1 MATERWFASNFLR
14 VSRAEPMP
22 TVLVID
28 DDQSLR
34 ETLSDLFTGE
44 GHEVLQASNGEEA
57 IAILHTSTP
66 DVALCDWRMAPLGG
80 LDVLK
85 SLQREGHER
94 PVPVIVLTAYGDAES
109 TVQAM
114 QAGAY
119 DFLVK
124 PVDVDFVLSTV
135 TRALEHVALQRS
147 LERLQRE
154 RFRDGRLLVPL
165 DAIARGKEQ
174 LIGKSP
180 AWIEAFK
187 RVGQVAQTDLTVLLE
202 GETGTGKEVVAK
214 VIHRNS
220 QRSEG
225 PFIAVNCAAIPE
237 DLVESELFGHERG
250 AFTGAAT
257 QRIGSFEQAEGGTL
271 FLDEIGEMPLSVQP
285 KLLRILQEKTYQR
298 VGGSRTFQSN
308 VRVIA
313 ATNRSLSREVEQ
325 GRFRSDL
332 FYRLNAYHLELPSL
346 RERRIDIVPLS
357 EYFLERFSAKNALP
371 LSVLDPGAKAA
382 LEAYHYPGN
391 VRELEQLM
399 NKVAVEAAGR
409 PITESSLRPHLQAA
423 TERSHRDMREWET
436 LPFHEAIAHVERY
449 LIERALRESGG
460 NKSDAAR
467 RLGIQRRLL
476 YEKMQQLFSA
486 P

>member
-1 MATERWFASNFLR
+1 
-14 VSRAEPMP
+14 MP

-34 ETLSDLFTGE
+34 ETLVDLFTGE
-44 GHEVLQASNGEEA
+44 DHQVLQAANGEEA
-57 IAILHTSTP
+57 IAILHTHRP
-66 DVALCDWRMAPLGG
+66 DIALCDWRMSPLGG

-85 SLQREGHER
+85 ALQQEGWQQT
-94 PVPVIVLTAYGDAES
+94 VPVIVLTAYGDAES

-124 PVDVDFVLSTV
+124 PVDADSVVSTV
-135 TRALEHVALQRS
+135 NRGLEHVALQRN

-154 RFRDGRLLVPL
+154 RFRDGRLAVSS
-165 DAIARGKEQ
+165 DVGVREQ
-174 LIGKSP
+174 LIGRSP

-187 RVGQVAQTDLTVLLE
+187 HVGQVAQTDLTVLLE

-220 QRSEG
+220 QRAQG
-225 PFIAVNCAAIPE
+225 PYIAVNCAAIPE

-250 AFTGAAT
+250 AFTGAAA
-257 QRIGSFEQAEGGTL
+257 QRIGSFEQADGGTL
-271 FLDEIGEMPLSVQP
+271 FLDEIGELPLAMQP
-285 KLLRILQEKTYQR
+285 KLLRVLQEKTFQR
-298 VGGSRTFQSN
+298 VGGSRTIQAN

-313 ATNRSLSREVEQ
+313 ATNRTLKTEIEK

-332 FYRLNAYHLELPSL
+332 FYRLNAFHIELPSL
-346 RERRIDIVPLS
+346 RDRRSDIPLLC
-357 EYFLERFSAKNALP
+357 EYFLERYAARNRTSPSILDIGANAL
-371 LSVLDPGAKAA
+371 LANYD
-382 LEAYHYPGN
+382 YRGN
-391 VRELEQLM
+391 VRELEQII
-399 NKVAVEAAGR
+399 NKLAVQAAGR
-409 PITESSLRPHLQAA
+409 AITAADVQAVLKAAASRP
-423 TERSHRDMREWET
+423 ENDMREWEE
-436 LPFHEAIAHVERY
+436 LPFHASVARWEQH
-449 LIERALRESGG
+449 LIERALRISGG

-476 YEKMQQLFSA
+476 YEKLQQFEESR
-486 P
+486 

>member
-1 MATERWFASNFLR
+1 
-14 VSRAEPMP
+14 MP

-34 ETLSDLFTGE
+34 ETLSDLFAGE
-44 GHEVLQASNGEEA
+44 GHEVLQAANGEEA
-57 IAILHTSTP
+57 IAILHTSPP
-66 DVALCDWRMAPLGG
+66 DVAICDWRMAPLGG

-85 SLQREGHER
+85 SLQQEGHER
-94 PVPVIVLTAYGDAES
+94 SVPVIVLTAYGDAES

-124 PVDVDFVLSTV
+124 PVDVDAILSTI
-135 TRALEHVALQRS
+135 TRALEHVALQRN

-154 RFRDGRLLVPL
+154 RFRDGRLPVPL
-165 DAIARGKEQ
+165 DALGRGKEQ
-174 LIGKSP
+174 LIGRSP

-187 RVGQVAQTDLTVLLE
+187 RIGQVAQTDLTVLLE
-202 GETGTGKEVVAK
+202 GETGTGKEVAAK

-220 QRSEG
+220 QRSKG

-257 QRIGSFEQAEGGTL
+257 LRIGSFEQAEGGTL

-285 KLLRILQEKTYQR
+285 KLLRVLQEKTYQR
-298 VGGSRTFQSN
+298 VGGSRTFHSN
-308 VRVIA
+308 VRVVA

-332 FYRLNAYHLELPSL
+332 FYRLNAYHIELPAL
-346 RERRIDIVPLS
+346 RERRLDIVPLS
-357 EYFLERFSAKNALP
+357 DYFLERFSAKNGLP
-371 LSVLDPGAKAA
+371 LSVLDAGAKAA

-399 NKVAVEAAGR
+399 NKLAVEAAGR
-409 PITESSLRPHLQAA
+409 PVTESSIRPHLRA
-423 TERSHRDMREWET
+423 SVSNSGDDLREWED
-436 LPFHEAIAHVERY
+436 LPFHDAIARWERH
-449 LIERALRESGG
+449 LIERALRLSGG

-476 YEKMQQLFSA
+476 YEKMLQLSIER
-486 P
+486 

>member
-1 MATERWFASNFLR
+1 
-14 VSRAEPMP
+14 MP

-34 ETLSDLFTGE
+34 ETLSDLFTDE
-44 GHEVLQASNGEEA
+44 GHQVLQAANGEEA
-57 IAILHTSTP
+57 IAMLHTSPP
-66 DVALCDWRMAPLGG
+66 DVALCDWRMSPLGG
-80 LDVLK
+80 LDVLR

-94 PVPVIVLTAYGDAES
+94 SVPVIILTAYGDAES

-124 PVDVDFVLSTV
+124 PVDADAVLSTV
-135 TRALEHVALQRS
+135 NRALEHIALQIS

-154 RFRDGRLLVPL
+154 RFRDGKLVAPL
-165 DAIARGKEQ
+165 DAAKGKEQ
-174 LIGKSP
+174 LVGRSP

-214 VIHRNS
+214 VIHRNCR
-220 QRSEG
+220 RSAG

-257 QRIGSFEQAEGGTL
+257 QRIGAFEQAEGGTL

-285 KLLRILQEKTYQR
+285 KLLRVLQEKTYQR
-298 VGGSRTFQSN
+298 VGGSRTFQSD

-313 ATNRSLSREVEQ
+313 ATNRSLADEVEQ

-357 EYFLERFSAKNALP
+357 EYFLDRFSSKNGLP
-371 LSVLDPGAKAA
+371 LSILDTGAKAT
-382 LEAYHYPGN
+382 LETYHYPGN

-399 NKVAVEAAGR
+399 NKLAVEAAGR
-409 PITESSLRPHLQAA
+409 PITESSVRPHLQAA
-423 TERSHRDMREWET
+423 AQRYAGKMREWEN
-436 LPFHEAIAHVERY
+436 LPFHEAIAHVERH
-449 LIERALRESGG
+449 LIERALRQSNG

-476 YEKMQQLFSA
+476 YEKIQQLSSTE
-486 P
+486 

>member
-1 MATERWFASNFLR
+1 
-14 VSRAEPMP
+14 MP

-28 DDQSLR
+28 DDRTLR
-34 ETLSDLFTGE
+34 ETLSDLFVGE
-44 GHEVLQASNGEEA
+44 GHDVLQAENGEEA
-57 IAILHTSTP
+57 IAILHTSPP
-66 DVALCDWRMAPLGG
+66 DVVLCDWRMAPLGG

-94 PVPVIVLTAYGDAES
+94 SVPVIVLTAYGDAES

-124 PVDVDFVLSTV
+124 PTDVDTVLSTV
-135 TRALEHVALQRS
+135 TRALEHIALQRS
-147 LERLQRE
+147 LELLQRE
-154 RFRDGRLLVPL
+154 RFRDGRLPVPV
-165 DAIARGKEQ
+165 DALTRGKEQ
-174 LIGKSP
+174 LVGRSP

-220 QRSEG
+220 HRSQG

-257 QRIGSFEQAEGGTL
+257 QRIGSFEQADGGTL

-285 KLLRILQEKTYQR
+285 KLLRVLQEKTYQR
-298 VGGSRTFQSN
+298 VGGSRTLQSN

-313 ATNRSLSREVEQ
+313 ATNRSLSHEVEQ

-357 EYFLERFSAKNALP
+357 EYFLERFSARHELP
-371 LSVLDPGAKAA
+371 LSVLDVGAMTA

-399 NKVAVEAAGR
+399 NKLAVEAAGR
-409 PITESSLRPHLQAA
+409 PITESSLRPYLNAA
-423 TERSHRDMREWET
+423 VRRSDGDIREWED
-436 LPFHEAIAHVERY
+436 LPFHEAIARCERY
-449 LIERALRESGG
+449 LIERALRQSGG
-460 NKSDAAR
+460 NKSDAAK

-476 YEKMQQLFSA
+476 YEKIQQLSSGS
-486 P
+486 

>member
-1 MATERWFASNFLR
+1 
-14 VSRAEPMP
+14 MP

-34 ETLSDLFTGE
+34 ETLAHLFAGE
-44 GHEVLQASNGEEA
+44 GHQVLQAANGQEA
-57 IAILHTSTP
+57 IAVLHTHPP
-66 DVALCDWRMAPLGG
+66 DIALCDWRMSPLGG

-85 SLQREGHER
+85 ALQQEQWQQMI
-94 PVPVIVLTAYGDAES
+94 PVIVLTAYGDAES

-124 PVDVDFVLSTV
+124 PVDVDAVLSSV
-135 TRALEHVALQRS
+135 NRALEHVALQRS

-154 RFRDGRLLVPL
+154 RFRDGRLVVPR
-165 DAIARGKEQ
+165 DSEVREQ
-174 LIGKSP
+174 LIGRSP
-180 AWIEAFK
+180 AWIDAFK

-220 QRSEG
+220 QRAQG
-225 PFIAVNCAAIPE
+225 PYVAVNCAAIPE

-250 AFTGAAT
+250 AFTGAAA
-257 QRIGSFEQAEGGTL
+257 QRIGSFEQAHGGTL
-271 FLDEIGEMPLSVQP
+271 FLDEIGELPLAMQP
-285 KLLRILQEKTYQR
+285 KLLRVLQEKTFAR
-298 VGGSRTFQSN
+298 VGSSRTMQAN

-313 ATNRSLSREVEQ
+313 ATNRTLREEIEM

-332 FYRLNAYHLELPSL
+332 FYRLNAFHIELPPL
-346 RERRIDIVPLS
+346 RERRSDIPLLC
-357 EYFLERFSAKNALP
+357 EYFLEQYAARNRTARSILDHAATAL
-371 LSVLDPGAKAA
+371 
-382 LEAYHYPGN
+382 LENYDYPGN
-391 VRELEQLM
+391 VRELEQLI
-399 NKVAVEAAGR
+399 NKLAVQASGR
-409 PITESSLRPHLQAA
+409 AITAPEVQAVLKKASRP
-423 TERSHRDMREWET
+423 ENDMHQWEE
-436 LPFHEAIAHVERY
+436 LPFHQSVAKWERH
-449 LIERALRESGG
+449 LIERAIRLSGG

-476 YEKMQQLFSA
+476 YEKLQQFSSED
-486 P
+486 

>member
-1 MATERWFASNFLR
+1 MA
-14 VSRAEPMP
+14 

-34 ETLSDLFTGE
+34 ETLSELFTGE
-44 GHEVLQASNGEEA
+44 GHEVLQAASGEA
-57 IAILHTSTP
+57 GIATLRRCPP

-80 LDVLK
+80 LEVLK
-85 SLQREGHER
+85 SLQHEGPESS
-94 PVPVIVLTAYGDAES
+94 VPIIVLTAYGDAES

-124 PVDVDFVLSTV
+124 PVDVDAILSTV
-135 TRALEHVALQRS
+135 TRALEHVALQKS

-154 RFRDGRLLVPL
+154 RFRDGKLPVPL
-165 DAIARGKEQ
+165 QSISHEKEQ
-174 LIGKSP
+174 LIGRSP

-202 GETGTGKEVVAK
+202 GETGTGKEVAAK
-214 VIHRNS
+214 AIHRNS
-220 QRSEG
+220 RRAEG
-225 PFIAVNCAAIPE
+225 PFVAVNCAAIPE
-237 DLVESELFGHERG
+237 DLVESDLFGHERG
-250 AFTGAAT
+250 AFTGAAS
-257 QRIGSFEQAEGGTL
+257 QRVGAFEQAEGGTL
-271 FLDEIGEMPLSVQP
+271 FLDEVGEMPLSVQP
-285 KLLRILQEKTYQR
+285 KLLRVLQEKTYQR
-298 VGGSRTFQSN
+298 VGGSRTLHSN

-313 ATNRSLSREVEQ
+313 ATNRSLVHEVEQ

-357 EYFLERFSAKNALP
+357 EYFLGRFASKNGMAL
-371 LSVLDPGAKAA
+371 SILDAGAKAA

-399 NKVAVEAAGR
+399 NKLAVEAAGR
-409 PITESSLRPHLQAA
+409 PITESSLRAHLQAVA
-423 TERSHRDMREWET
+423 RGADGDLREWQD
-436 LPFHEAIAHVERY
+436 LPFHEAIAYCERY
-449 LIERALRESGG
+449 LIQRALRQSGG

-476 YEKMQQLFSA
+476 YEKMMQLS
-486 P
+486 PIP

>member
-1 MATERWFASNFLR
+1 
-14 VSRAEPMP
+14 MP

-34 ETLSDLFTGE
+34 ETLTDLFVGE
-44 GHEVLQASNGEEA
+44 GHTVLQAANGEEA
-57 IAILHTSTP
+57 IAILHTHPP
-66 DVALCDWRMAPLGG
+66 DIALCDWRMSPLGG

-85 SLQREGHER
+85 ALQQEGWHQS
-94 PVPVIVLTAYGDAES
+94 VPIIVLTAFGDAES

-124 PVDVDFVLSTV
+124 PVDVDAVLSTV
-135 TRALEHVALQRS
+135 IRALEHVELQRN

-154 RFRDGRLLVPL
+154 RFRDGRLAVSPE
-165 DAIARGKEQ
+165 AGVREQ
-174 LIGKSP
+174 LIGRSS

-220 QRSEG
+220 KRSQG

-250 AFTGAAT
+250 AFTGAVL
-257 QRIGSFEQAEGGTL
+257 QRIGSFEQADRGTL
-271 FLDEIGEMPLSVQP
+271 FLDEIAEMPLSVQP
-285 KLLRILQEKTYQR
+285 KLLRVLQEKTFQR
-298 VGGSRTFQSN
+298 VGGSHTLQAHI
-308 VRVIA
+308 RVIV
-313 ATNRSLSREVEQ
+313 ATNRSLSLEVEQ

-332 FYRLNAYHLELPSL
+332 FYRLNAYYIQLPAL
-346 RERRIDIVPLS
+346 RERRADIVPLS
-357 EYFLERFSAKNALP
+357 EYFLERFAAIHRLP
-371 LSVLDPGAKAA
+371 LSVLDAGAK
-382 LEAYHYPGN
+382 LELENYAFPGN

-399 NKVAVEAAGR
+399 SKLAVEAAGR
-409 PITESSLRPHLQAA
+409 PITEASLRAQLRTASRETSGELQN
-423 TERSHRDMREWET
+423 WED
-436 LPFHEAIAHVERY
+436 LPFHEAITRCERH
-449 LIERALRESGG
+449 LIERALRLAGG
-460 NKSDAAR
+460 NKSNAAR

-476 YEKMQQLFSA
+476 YEKMQQFASKE
-486 P
+486 